1 MTRTATD
8 SSAELEEF
16 AEHCRAFC
24 ARFVGEEHAA
34 WERAG
39 RTPREFWRQAG
50 AAGLLG
56 LAVPVA
62 HGGPG
67 RDAYRWQ
74 ATLIKEIIAAGLTAP
89 GIVAHND
96 IVASFLLARGSA
108 EQKARWLPGCLTGE
122 LIAAIAI
129 TEPTGGSDLAGLNTT
144 ATLDED
150 TWVINGTKA
159 FITNGHTADLIFVV
173 CRTSDAPGTR
183 GLGML
188 VVERGTP
195 GLHQGQPV
203 TKLGWHASDT
213 ADLHF
218 DDCRVSVSNML
229 GTPGAAAMY
238 LMSGMPRERLSI
250 AVVAIAAAER
260 VLQLGIDHARTRLIH
275 GRALGALQAPRF
287 TLAELDTEV
296 TLGRVFVEHCI
307 TELDAGRLTIGDAAK
322 AKWWTT
328 ELQARVADRV
338 LQLHGAHGYL
348 ADHPVAREYVNA
360 RVQSI
365 YGGTT
370 EVMKELIGR
379 SLGL

>member
-1 MTRTATD
+1 MTETATTTQI
-8 SSAELEEF
+8 EEF

-24 ARFVGEEHAA
+24 AQFTGDEHAA

-56 LAVPVA
+56 LAAPTDL
-62 HGGPG
+62 GGPG
-67 RDAYRWQ
+67 RGAYRWQ
-74 ATLIKEIIAAGLTAP
+74 AILIREVIAAGLTAP

-96 IVASFLLARGSA
+96 VVASFLLARGSA
-108 EQKARWLPGCLTGE
+108 QQKARWLPGCLSGE
-122 LIAAIAI
+122 LITAIAI
-129 TEPTGGSDLAGLNTT
+129 TEPTGGSDLSGLRTT
-144 ATLDED
+144 ATRDKD
-150 TWVINGTKA
+150 GWVIKGDKS
-159 FITNGHTADLIFVV
+159 FITNGHTADLVFVV

-195 GLHQGQPV
+195 GLTQGEPV
-203 TKLGWHASDT
+203 AKLGWHASDT
-213 ADLHF
+213 ANLRF
-218 DDCRVSVSNML
+218 DDCRVPEDNLIGSPS
-229 GTPGAAAMY
+229 AAALY

-250 AVVAIAAAER
+250 AVVAVAAAER
-260 VLQLGIDHARTRLIH
+260 VLELGIAYAKE
-275 GRALGALQAPRF
+275 RAMYGSTLGALQNPRF

-296 TLGRVFVEHCI
+296 TMARVFVDHCI
-307 TELDAGRLTIGDAAK
+307 AGLDAGRLSISDAAK

-348 ADHPVAREYVNA
+348 ADHPVAREYANA